1 MKASLLFQYR
11 MHERTTTT
19 TWTLNHNLFVYF
31 VDRISYEVIDI
42 LIAKCMRQET
52 KKKSYKRS
60 PHLSVSN
67 SATKPKNV
75 FIANGSTKYISSA
88 IKAVLFTSHEVL
100 TMLLPFYWILSFS
113 FIHSSFRSCSLT
125 NIKTSMHLKQRPNKQ
140 REVGL
145 LRWAKHKLSSYQHIK
160 MMSDICKQN
169 SSFSQKYWQVV

>member
-1 MKASLLFQYR
+1 
-11 MHERTTTT
+11 MHERTTTI

-31 VDRISYEVIDI
+31 VDRISYEDTVIDI

-88 IKAVLFTSHEVL
+88 IKAVLFTSHEVAKQGL
-100 TMLLPFYWILSFS
+100 PPWLSSQCCFLLLNSFLLFHSFILSFLQS
-113 FIHSSFRSCSLT
+113 HEHKSIHAPEVTPKQTEGSRAAPLS
-125 NIKTSMHLKQRPNKQ
+125 KT
-140 REVGL
+140 
-145 LRWAKHKLSSYQHIK
+145 
-160 MMSDICKQN
+160 
-169 SSFSQKYWQVV
+169 